1 MDKENATENPMPDP
15 LTESFVELVDGL
27 EICDPGLIS
36 GRNQNVRR
44 YFGHLSRWFYG
55 EDQKQHRNYIGRQ
68 YNGHNKVRPMHT
80 VFLEMMAILERE
92 GYDLSSVEIGEDGRI
107 KKLNHENPD
116 KSIGLKG

>member
-1 MDKENATENPMPDP
+1 MTKKDT
-15 LTESFVELVDGL
+15 TESPVQDQLTDTFVQLVDGL
-27 EICDPGLIS
+27 EICKPDMIP
-36 GRNQNVRR
+36 GRNQKVSR
-44 YFGHLSRWFYG
+44 YFGFLSRWFYG

-107 KKLNHENPD
+107 KKLNHENPA
-116 KSIGLKG
+116 KSIRGNR